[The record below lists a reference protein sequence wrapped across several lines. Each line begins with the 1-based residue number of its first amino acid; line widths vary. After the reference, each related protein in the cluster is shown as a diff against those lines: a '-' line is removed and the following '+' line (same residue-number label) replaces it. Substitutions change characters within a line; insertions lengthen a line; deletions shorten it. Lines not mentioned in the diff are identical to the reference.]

1 MEWLAKYDLIVNNIL
16 KKENNLVDINIVD
29 LDDCIDKYILYGK
42 KLKSYMSVTPEK
54 IEILEKKDIK
64 VYLIILLYCIFKF
77 NQLKYSKSF
86 EDTYKD
92 CRDIFEKKNS
102 DYGNSFLDFDSIGI
116 LVRLNDKINRTENLH
131 KNNKVNNFEA
141 IDDSIIDSFNYVI
154 LALVLLSD
162 FKN

>member
-1 MEWLAKYDLIVNNIL
+1 MEWLTKYDLIVNNIL

-64 VYLIILLYCIFKF
+64 VYLIILLYCVFKF
-77 NQLKYSKSF
+77 NELKYNKLF

>member
-1 MEWLAKYDLIVNNIL
+1 MVTKYDLIVNNIL

-64 VYLIILLYCIFKF
+64 VYLIILLYCVFKF
-77 NQLKYSKSF
+77 NELKYNKLF

-92 CRDIFEKKNS
+92 CRDIFEKNS

-116 LVRLNDKINRTENLH
+116 L
-131 KNNKVNNFEA
+131 
-141 IDDSIIDSFNYVI
+141 
-154 LALVLLSD
+154 
-162 FKN
+162 